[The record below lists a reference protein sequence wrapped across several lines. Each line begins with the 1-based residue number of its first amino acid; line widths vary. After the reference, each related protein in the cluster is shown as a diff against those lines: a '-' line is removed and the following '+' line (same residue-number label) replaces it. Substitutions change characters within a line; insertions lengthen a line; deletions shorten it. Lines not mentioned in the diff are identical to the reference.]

1 MSRYM
6 RLIGAG
12 LLVACSLLVLAGC
25 GNQPIAVVNGKK
37 ITRKEFLDRLEKE
50 SGRDA
55 LVAMVQ
61 RQLLDDAFTAAKL
74 TIPEAKITEQINT
87 LKERLGGAE
96 GLNKAL
102 TAQGMTEQ
110 DLRDQIASNLKL
122 EMLATKDVKVDDKA
136 LRAFFEQYKMQL
148 DRPEMV
154 NYSEI
159 VVASEDVAKRVA
171 ASVAKPNANFADL
184 AKQDSVSDTRDRGGK
199 VSPLPWQAI
208 SPAEV
213 AEALR
218 TLKPGSVSAPITS
231 QGRWYIVKLE
241 SITPA
246 QKADFD
252 RDRQKIEEMYKAS
265 QAKAGPEL
273 LQELLSKANVNIVDP
288 KYADLNEKFK
298 PKSALPQ
305 FGTGG
310 AGAPA
315 AGSNEAQPQGQQ
327 PAPQGR

>member
-1 MSRYM
+1 
-6 RLIGAG
+6 
-12 LLVACSLLVLAGC
+12 
-25 GNQPIAVVNGKK
+25 
-37 ITRKEFLDRLEKE
+37 
-50 SGRDA
+50 
-55 LVAMVQ
+55 MVQ

-218 TLKPGSVSAPITS
+218 TLKPGSVSAPISS